1 MAPEQFQFKG
11 IMSRDLSKSS
21 LNNLS
26 KSNSS
31 SIVSEISAN
40 ENIKNSIKR
49 EIKKMTFDKAEAKPN
64 QI

>member
-1 MAPEQFQFKG
+1 
-11 IMSRDLSKSS
+11 MSRDLSKSS

-40 ENIKNSIKR
+40 EKENIKNSIKR
-49 EIKKMTFDKAEAKPN
+49 EIKKMTLDKVEAKPN
-64 QI
+64 QT